1 MTVTEDTLACIVAD
15 DEPLACAR
23 IARLAGQA
31 GLNVLSSAANGLEAS
46 RLIRELAPDIAFLD
60 IRMPGMNGLQLV
72 EELSGLPSPP
82 VIVFV
87 TAYAEHALTAFELSA
102 LDYVVKPVEADRFFA
117 ATERA
122 KAAALGRKS
131 RETLDRLRGALQSRR
146 PELLTFRNG
155 TKLVSVPPA
164 DVVRFHAVDDYV
176 EAHVTSSSYL
186 LSVTMNA
193 LEAAL
198 AFPPFLRVHRSHI
211 INVDKVRSARPVIG
225 GGMILDMADG
235 AAIPVSRARSDK
247 VRRILESSAL
257 LPRGE

>member
-1 MTVTEDTLACIVAD
+1 MTATEDTLDCIVAD
-15 DEPLACAR
+15 DEPVVRAH
-23 IARLAGQA
+23 IERLASQA
-31 GLNVLSSAANGLEAS
+31 GLTVRGTAANGVEAS
-46 RLIRELAPDIAFLD
+46 QLIRKLVPDIAFLD
-60 IRMPGMNGLQLV
+60 IRMPGMNGLRLV
-72 EELSGLPSPP
+72 EDLSKLPSPP

-122 KAAALGRKS
+122 KAVALGRKS

-146 PELLTFRNG
+146 SERLTFRNG

-164 DVVRFHAVDDYV
+164 DVVRFQAVDDYV
-176 EAHVTSSSYL
+176 NAHTASSSYL

-211 INVDKVRSARPVIG
+211 VNADQVTAARPAVG
-225 GGMILDMADG
+225 GRLVLDMVDG

-247 VRRILESSAL
+247 VRRILESAAL
-257 LPRGE
+257 LPGRD